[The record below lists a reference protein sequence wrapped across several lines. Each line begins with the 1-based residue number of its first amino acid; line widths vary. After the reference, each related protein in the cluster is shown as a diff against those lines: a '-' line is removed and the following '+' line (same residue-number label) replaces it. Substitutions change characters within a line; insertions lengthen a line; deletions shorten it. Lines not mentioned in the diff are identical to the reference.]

1 MIHAIALVATVH
13 IRNFAFSPARLRIAT
28 GQSVR
33 FVNDDQD
40 AHTVTATSKAFNSGG
55 LDTGDTWT
63 HVFTKAGTYTYICVL
78 HPYMHG
84 SIVVVARAHR

>member
-13 IRNFAFSPARLRIAT
+13 IKNFAFSPARLRIAT

-40 AHTVTATSKAFNSGG
+40 AHTVTAGNGAFSSGG

-63 HVFTKAGTYTYICVL
+63 QTFTKAGTYAYICAL

-84 SIVVVARAHR
+84 TIIVVRVKR